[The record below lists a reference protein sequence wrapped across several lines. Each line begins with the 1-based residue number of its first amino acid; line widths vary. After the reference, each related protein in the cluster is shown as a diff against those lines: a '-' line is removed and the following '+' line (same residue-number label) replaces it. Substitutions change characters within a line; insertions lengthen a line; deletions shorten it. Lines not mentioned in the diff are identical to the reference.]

1 MSALLEELESRG
13 VTAEDLEK
21 AASVRLFEKAA
32 AAEGVNLETLDQEQI
47 EELYSAFINNNN
59 LSSSVVDED
68 NLMKE
73 ANAMNEEIVELFEKQ
88 AEAEGIDLETLDDV
102 ELANMYNHYVENV
115 LPEQIETEQSYEV
128 EEAHAKLAE
137 AEILG
142 RHMARAYA
150 DESEKIAATMGERAE
165 AVKEKAKSAF
175 DSIKEKGKAAGERAR
190 SAGKSVADAGR
201 SAGRSYMDA
210 IKFKELRE
218 GITAAKNVKG
228 YKGKL
233 DSPGKRQLSAARK
246 QMLRGGAKG
255 LLAAGGTAAA
265 GYGGYKGVQKMTKK
279 SSYDILEEN
288 AEALALEFLSKEAED
303 TQIDDINLNE
313 YSETEI
319 DNYITERAVEMLIDA
334 GYDFE

>member
-1 MSALLEELESRG
+1 MSSLLEELESRG

-59 LSSSVVDED
+59 PSSSVVGED

-115 LPEQIETEQSYEV
+115 LPEQIEAEQSYEV

-165 AVKEKAKSAF
+165 AAKEKVKSAV

-190 SAGKSVADAGR
+190 QAGKSVADAGR
-201 SAGRSYMDA
+201 SAGRTYMDA
-210 IKFKELRE
+210 IKLKELRE
-218 GITAAKNVKG
+218 GISKAKG
-228 YKGKL
+228 ATGET
-233 DSPGKRQLSAARK
+233 LSAARK

-255 LLAAGGTAAA
+255 LLAAGATGAA
-265 GYGGYKGVQKMTKK
+265 GYGGYKGVKKMTKK

-288 AEALALEFLSKEAED
+288 AEALALEFLSKEAENN
-303 TQIDDINLNE
+303 QIDDINLNE
-313 YSETEI
+313 YSEAEI
-319 DNYITERAVEMLIDA
+319 ENYITERAVEMLIDA